1 MYKVLMQFIPGL
13 DQIWVSRLRPE
24 DPEYIYDIEQKAIDK
39 ASELQNADP
48 TGRKYKVE
56 TNFAA

>member
-13 DQIWVSRLRPE
+13 DQMWVAKLNPE
-24 DPEYIYDIEQKAIDK
+24 DPEYIYDIEQEAIDK
-39 ASELQNADP
+39 ANELELADP

-56 TNFAA
+56 TNFMA

>member
-13 DQIWVSRLRPE
+13 DQIWVSRLTLE
-24 DPEYIYDIEQKAIDK
+24 DTEYIYDIEQEAIDK
-39 ASELQNADP
+39 ASELQDADP

-56 TNFAA
+56 TNFIA